1 MVVMDG
7 VVSVMGDNECGG
19 DRCVVNAV
27 VIW

>member
-1 MVVMDG
+1 MVMKDWVA
-7 VVSVMGDNECGG
+7 SVMGDNECGG